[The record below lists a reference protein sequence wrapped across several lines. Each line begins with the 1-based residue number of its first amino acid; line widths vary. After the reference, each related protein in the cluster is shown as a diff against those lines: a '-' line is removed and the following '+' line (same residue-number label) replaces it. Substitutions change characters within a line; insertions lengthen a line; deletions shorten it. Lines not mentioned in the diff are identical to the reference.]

1 MWVEKNL
8 QNIKIKFKCIQCI
21 RIHSFFYMVNKFK
34 YICVVS
40 FVEGASSAKKQRIE
54 KDFYFKKTKNGLGFS
69 DEINLEKSL
78 DSHPRHL
85 KDRKKTQFTMDIF
98 IF

>member
-1 MWVEKNL
+1 
-8 QNIKIKFKCIQCI
+8 
-21 RIHSFFYMVNKFK
+21 MVNKFK

-40 FVEGASSAKKQRIE
+40 FVEGASSTKKQKVE
-54 KDFYFKKTKNGLGFS
+54 KDFYFEKKKKNGSGFP

>member
-54 KDFYFKKTKNGLGFS
+54 KENGSGFP